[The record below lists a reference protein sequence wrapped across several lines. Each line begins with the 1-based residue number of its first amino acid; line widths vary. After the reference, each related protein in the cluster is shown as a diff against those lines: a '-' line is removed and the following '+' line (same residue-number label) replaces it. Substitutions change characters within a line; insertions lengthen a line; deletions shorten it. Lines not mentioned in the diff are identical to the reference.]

1 MIASLTGRLVRK
13 SPSQA
18 VIDVQGVGYELFI
31 PLSTYCGLPDIA
43 QVTNLH
49 VQTCL
54 RDDAIQLFGF
64 LTEPEKAA
72 FGLLTTVSGI
82 GPKLALSVLS
92 TFTIPNLA
100 EAVQAGDIDRLA
112 TVPGIGA
119 GPGPE
124 GTAAEEGLSQPF
136 PGKSGFKLMH
146 VANGRAL
153 IEDASGMYIVRI
165 GSVLPDNTRLATLE
179 QRDGHW
185 VMITSSGEM
194 YQAN

>member
-1 MIASLTGRLVRK
+1 MAVTDYDADEKVHQRKRSSRMPMTDKFLAATGVALAAFATFFPWYAFFHQDKFTMPPLWQGSTRDLPERAARNVVSV
-13 SPSQA
+13 SPLA
-18 VIDVQGVGYELFI
+18 MPDADGETLAAID
-31 PLSTYCGLPDIA
+31 
-43 QVTNLH
+43 QVT
-49 VQTCL
+49 T
-54 RDDAIQLFGF
+54 
-64 LTEPEKAA
+64 
-72 FGLLTTVSGI
+72 
-82 GPKLALSVLS
+82 
-92 TFTIPNLA
+92 
-100 EAVQAGDIDRLA
+100 A

-165 GSVLPDNTRLATLE
+165 GSALPDNTRLATLE

-185 VMITSSGEM
+185 VMITSSGEV
-194 YQAN
+194 YQAD

>member
-1 MIASLTGRLVRK
+1 MNGRPSGAKRHPQRWNANAPATAMATATTMPAVVRSTSRARKGIARDLPERAARNVVSV
-13 SPSQA
+13 SPLA
-18 VIDVQGVGYELFI
+18 MPDADGDTVAAIDQ
-31 PLSTYCGLPDIA
+31 
-43 QVTNLH
+43 
-49 VQTCL
+49 
-54 RDDAIQLFGF
+54 
-64 LTEPEKAA
+64 
-72 FGLLTTVSGI
+72 LTT
-82 GPKLALSVLS
+82 
-92 TFTIPNLA
+92 
-100 EAVQAGDIDRLA
+100 A